1 MYHIESNIPLPVRK
15 KGRDPKYPFA
25 NMKPGDSFAV
35 DVGGEEPRV
44 VLNRIN
50 TAAQGWRRRN
60 APEAHFIVETSKDH
74 KEVRIWLADPSKK

>member
-1 MYHIESNIPLPVRK
+1 MYRIESDIPQPVRQR
-15 KGRDPKYPFA
+15 GRAPKYPFA
-25 NMKPGDSFAV
+25 DMKPGDSFAV
-35 DVGGEEPRV
+35 DVGREEPRV

>member
-1 MYHIESNIPLPVRK
+1 MYRIESNIPLPVRK

-25 NMKPGDSFAV
+25 DMKPGDSFAV
-35 DVGGEEPRV
+35 DVGREEPRV
-44 VLNRIN
+44 VLNRLN

-60 APEAHFIVETSKDH
+60 APEARFIVETSKDH